1 VTDRTDILIAQLAGG
16 LCPVRR
22 LPPPWRRTAWWLGA
36 ITLLSVILVWGFS
49 RFGVFMGR
57 VRDPKLMLELI
68 GTLLTGILAVLA
80 AFELSLPDRSIRWAL
95 LPIPSFALWL
105 GSSGYSCWRHW
116 IVYGPDRLQLGETP
130 RCLIWIVAFGI
141 PLGISLFVLLRRSR
155 PLDPGP
161 VAAMAG
167 LGAASIAAFLL
178 QFFHP
183 FDVTFIDLALHLA
196 GVAAVVVV
204 ARAAARR
211 TLESPD
217 NMLEAPAGRSD

>member
-1 VTDRTDILIAQLAGG
+1 MLILRLADG
-16 LCPVRR
+16 LRPVER
-22 LPPPWRRTAWWLGA
+22 LPPPWRRTLWWLGVV
-36 ITLLSVILVWGFS
+36 TLLSVVLISGFS

-57 VRDPKLMLELI
+57 ARDPKLMMELA

-80 AFELSLPDRSIRWAL
+80 AFELSLPDRSLRWAV
-95 LPIPSFALWL
+95 LPVPSFVLWL

-116 IVYGPDRLQLGETP
+116 IVYGPDRLEWGETP
-130 RCLIWIVAFGI
+130 RCLAWIVAFGI
-141 PLGISLFVLLRRSR
+141 PLGVSLFILLRRSR

-183 FDVTFIDLALHLA
+183 FDITFLDLALHLA

-211 TLESPD
+211 ALAD
-217 NMLEAPAGRSD
+217 ASDDAVLGAR

>member
-1 VTDRTDILIAQLAGG
+1 MLITRLADG
-16 LCPVRR
+16 LRPVER
-22 LPPPWRRTAWWLGA
+22 LPPPWRRTLSWLGVV
-36 ITLLSVILVWGFS
+36 TLLAVVLVWGFS
-49 RFGVFMGR
+49 RFGIFMGR
-57 VRDPKLMLELI
+57 AHDPKLMMELV

-80 AFELSLPDRSIRWAL
+80 AFELSLPDRSVRWAL

-116 IVYGPDRLQLGETP
+116 IVYGPDRIEWGETP
-130 RCLIWIVAFGI
+130 RCLAWIVAFGI
-141 PLGISLFVLLRRSR
+141 PLGISLFILLRRSR

-183 FDVTFIDLALHLA
+183 FDVTFIDLALHLV

-204 ARAAARR
+204 AHAAARR
-211 TLESPD
+211 SFALDGDDARDRRARLS
-217 NMLEAPAGRSD
+217 G